1 MATPRIVLL
10 GTALSVCASYA
21 VLACSRPNPDQLTG
35 GPGTYEPVGN
45 PKQKKK
51 DAGAS
56 SSSSSSS
63 SSSGGAGR
71 DASPGDPAP
80 TRPDGGSSSS
90 LCGGSATR
98 DACSQCCDA
107 QNPAAVDAWG
117 RLWDACAC
125 APSAC
130 GAACGTSYC
139 APAGGDTPTDE
150 CLDCLATATTTCT
163 ADAYAKCPG
172 DAACAPLTQCEASA
186 RCGDK
191 S

>member
-1 MATPRIVLL
+1 MATPRILLL
-10 GTALSVCASYA
+10 GTALSVCVSYA

-35 GPGTYEPVGN
+35 GAGTYEPVGN

-56 SSSSSSS
+56 TSSSS
-63 SSSGGAGR
+63 SSSGGARG
-71 DASPGDPAP
+71 DAATSDPPPAP
-80 TRPDGGSSSS
+80 SDAGSSKS
-90 LCGGSATR
+90 LCASSATR

-125 APSAC
+125 APAAC

-150 CLDCLATATTTCT
+150 CLDCLAAATNTCT
-163 ADAYAKCPG
+163 AEAYAKCPG
-172 DAACAPLTQCEASA
+172 DAACAPLTQCESAA